1 VIISFFVSLYVWFLI
16 TKIDEFVE
24 VSGGRDTILSGIFC
38 SLLVIKKKIEWVLR
52 IVVFP
57 YTIYLI
63 IQGEKLK
70 KDPQII
76 EPLLEQPKFK

>member
-1 VIISFFVSLYVWFLI
+1 VWFLI

-24 VSGGRDTILSGIFC
+24 ELGGRDTMLAGIFC

-57 YTIYLI
+57 YTFYLLAI
-63 IQGEKLK
+63 GEKPQK
-70 KDPQII
+70 KNSEIV
-76 EPLLEQPKFK
+76 EPLMEHQARVN

>member
-1 VIISFFVSLYVWFLI
+1 MWFLI

-24 VSGGRDTILSGIFC
+24 ELAGRDTMLAGIFC

-57 YTIYLI
+57 YTLYLLSI
-63 IQGEKLK
+63 GEKPVK
-70 KDPQII
+70 KNPEII
-76 EPLLEQPKFK
+76 EPLLEQQAKVN

>member
-1 VIISFFVSLYVWFLI
+1 MSLYVWFLI

-63 IQGEKLK
+63 VQGEQKRK
-70 KDPQII
+70 NPEVI
-76 EPLLEQPKFK
+76 EPLLDPTPVK